1 MTSPRSEYERMRG
14 HAGLADLEDWSRFDL
29 SGPDADEVLDAL
41 VGCNVRDLFEGRIAN
56 TLIPSESGGVDA
68 IVWVIT
74 LEDGFRILGEPS
86 DREAIRS
93 ALEQSVSGR
102 DARFRDLRDEQFAL
116 ALIGPEAE
124 GIAARAFGD
133 EVYSIAFLSTLAL
146 GDPAL
151 LAARIGYF
159 GEYELYLF
167 GEAAARQDVVD
178 TLLRAAGDDA
188 LLVGDGAFP
197 AMMIEM
203 RTLNRERDIP
213 AEVSVFEAGVQ
224 WMIDFRKDNLR
235 AAPALR
241 RRKGT
246 IERKG
251 VLMLVDAGAADL
263 RGSAV
268 YIEERDVGRVQ
279 SVFFSDTLGRSVA
292 LAYLVEE
299 LGVPGLSCAVGADR
313 VPGET
318 VSAPAF
324 LSRSVLDRLS

>member
-1 MTSPRSEYERMRG
+1 MTSEYERMRG
-14 HAGLADLEDWSRFDL
+14 RAGLADLRGWSRFDL
-29 SGPDADEVLDAL
+29 RGPEADEVLDAL

-74 LEDGFRILGEPS
+74 LEEGFRIVGEPS
-86 DREAIRS
+86 DREVLGA
-93 ALEQSVSGR
+93 ALRQSVSGR
-102 DARFRDLRDEQFAL
+102 DAHFRDLGDEHFAL

-124 GIAARAFGD
+124 RIAARAFGD
-133 EVYSIAFLSTLAL
+133 EVHSIAFLSALTL
-146 GDPAL
+146 GDPPL
-151 LAARIGYF
+151 LAARMGYF

-167 GEAAARQDVVD
+167 GEAANRQGVVD
-178 TLLRAAGDDA
+178 ALLRAADDDA

-197 AMMIEM
+197 AMMLEM

-224 WMIDFRKDNLR
+224 WMIDFRKENLR

-241 RRKGT
+241 RRKGA
-246 IERKG
+246 IGRKC
-251 VLMLVDAGAADL
+251 VLMLVDPAAADL
-263 RGSAV
+263 KDGAV
-268 YIEERDVGRVQ
+268 RIEGHDVGRVQ
-279 SVFFSDTLGRSVA
+279 SAFYSHTLGKSVA

-299 LGVPGLSCAVGADR
+299 LGVPGLTCTVGAER
-313 VPGET
+313 VRGET

>member
-1 MTSPRSEYERMRG
+1 MTSEYERMRG
-14 HAGLADLEDWSRFDL
+14 RAGLADLRGWSRFDL
-29 SGPDADEVLDAL
+29 RGPEADEVLDAL

-74 LEDGFRILGEPS
+74 LEEGFRIVGEPG
-86 DREAIRS
+86 DREVLEA
-93 ALEQSVSGR
+93 ALRQSVCGR
-102 DARFRDLRDEQFAL
+102 DAHFRDLGDEYFAL
-116 ALIGPEAE
+116 ALIGPDAE
-124 GIAARAFGD
+124 RIAARAFGD
-133 EVYSIAFLSTLAL
+133 EVHSIAFLSALTL
-146 GDPAL
+146 GDPPL
-151 LAARIGYF
+151 LAARMGYF

-167 GEAAARQDVVD
+167 GEAANRQGVVD
-178 TLLRAAGDDA
+178 ALLRAADDDA
-188 LLVGDGAFP
+188 LLVGEGAFP

-224 WMIDFRKDNLR
+224 WMIDFRKENLR

-241 RRKGT
+241 RRKGAL
-246 IERKG
+246 ERKC
-251 VLMLVDAGAADL
+251 VLMLVDPVAADL
-263 RGSAV
+263 KDSAV
-268 YIEERDVGRVQ
+268 RIEGRDVGRVQ
-279 SVFFSDTLGRSVA
+279 SAFFSRTLGKSVA

-299 LGVPGLSCAVGADR
+299 LGVPGLTCTVGEAR

-324 LSRSVLDRLS
+324 LSRSVLDRLG

>member
-1 MTSPRSEYERMRG
+1 MSSEYERMRAR
-14 HAGLADLEDWSRFDL
+14 AGLADLRGWSRFDL
-29 SGPDADEVLDAL
+29 SGPEADEVLDAL

-74 LEDGFRILGEPS
+74 LEEGFRTVGEPS
-86 DREAIRS
+86 DREAVRA
-93 ALEQSVSGR
+93 ALQHGVCGR
-102 DARFRDLRDEQFAL
+102 DARFRDRGGDHFAL

-124 GIAARAFGD
+124 RIAAGAFGD
-133 EVYSIAFLSTLAL
+133 EVHSIAFLSALTL
-146 GDPAL
+146 GDPPL
-151 LAARIGYF
+151 LAARMGYF

-167 GEAAARQDVVD
+167 GEAAGRQGVVD
-178 TLLRAAGDDA
+178 ALLRAAGDDA

-213 AEVSVFEAGVQ
+213 ADVSVFEAGVQ
-224 WMIDFRKDNLR
+224 WMIDFRKENLR
-235 AAPALR
+235 AAPALE
-241 RRKGT
+241 RRKGA
-246 IERKG
+246 IERKC
-251 VLMLVDAGAADL
+251 VLMLVDRGVADL
-263 RGSAV
+263 KDSAV
-268 YIEERDVGRVQ
+268 YIEERDIGRVQ
-279 SVFFSDTLGRSVA
+279 SAFFSDTLGKSVA

-299 LGVPGLSCAVGADR
+299 LGVPGLTCAVGAER

-324 LSRSVLDRLS
+324 LSRSVLDRLG